1 MIFPIKFQY
10 QALRNN
16 PPPPL
21 KGRAR
26 FSEGGSLL
34 SSDFDSGKI
43 PLGFYFVQK
52 SRAKCRWVFIKFRFW
67 PTQPKVG
74 SHFWSTQICCFPL
87 RNPIFGSPKP
97 QNFLARFARGFLF
110 CPKIFPRFARVFIL
124 FIFSSRFSR
133 GFLFCSIFIS
143 QKPARVFIEGGG
155 VFRGPW

>member
-1 MIFPIKFQY
+1 MSPTKDQWQSIMEILNNY
-10 QALRNN
+10 QAPRNT
-16 PPPPL
+16 PPL

-26 FSEGGSLL
+26 FSEGGGGLL

-52 SRAKCRWVFIKFRFW
+52 SRAKCRWVFIKFKFW

-143 QKPARVFIEGGG
+143 QKPVRVFI
-155 VFRGPW
+155 